1 MEKSYAVIS
10 VFCKNS
16 FLSHMEKL
24 SHSLFFSS
32 RFLSSSYFSPL
43 LWDEQKNWG
52 LSVFGLLVSWRRFTL
67 LKIHKKI
74 QYEQWGYLE
83 LLELFG
89 VS

>member
-16 FLSHMEKL
+16 FLSHIKNFL
-24 SHSLFFSS
+24 TVCFSLADSCLRVIFPLFFGTNK
-32 RFLSSSYFSPL
+32 
-43 LWDEQKNWG
+43 KNWG